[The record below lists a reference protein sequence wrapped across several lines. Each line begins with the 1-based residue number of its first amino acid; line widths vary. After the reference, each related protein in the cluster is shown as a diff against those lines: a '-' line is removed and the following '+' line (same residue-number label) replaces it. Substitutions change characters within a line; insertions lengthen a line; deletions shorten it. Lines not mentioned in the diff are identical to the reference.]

1 MAIATT
7 PRRVRRAVALLWA
20 SLALSVVQ
28 MLLDAEFATL
38 ADEDGFAA
46 VFWTLVIGS
55 TAFVG
60 VLIHFI
66 GRGRR
71 WARTLMLLVT
81 VVGTVLLVLPWDEQ
95 DYLAGWTVA
104 SFVST
109 LALTLMDAAALY
121 WLYTG
126 EAKDWFRRPAG

>member
-1 MAIATT
+1 MAIATA

-20 SLALSVVQ
+20 SLALSVAQ
-28 MLLDAEFATL
+28 MLLDAELVTL
-38 ADEDGFAA
+38 ADEDGFAIVA
-46 VFWTLVIGS
+46 WILLTGS
-55 TAFVG
+55 TLFVG

-71 WARTLMLLVT
+71 WARTLLLLIT
-81 VVGTVLLVLPWDEQ
+81 IVGTVLLVLPWDEQ

-109 LALTLMDAAALY
+109 LALTLMDAVALY

>member
-1 MAIATT
+1 MAIESA
-7 PRRVRRAVALLWA
+7 PRRARRAVALLYT
-20 SLALSVVQ
+20 SLALSVLQ
-28 MLLDAEFATL
+28 MLLDAEFVTL
-38 ADEDGFAA
+38 AGEDGFAI

-71 WARTLMLLVT
+71 WARTLLLLVT
-81 VVGTVLLVLPWDEQ
+81 LVGVALIVVPWED
-95 DYLAGWTVA
+95 DYVAGWTVA

-109 LALTLMDAAALY
+109 LALTLMDAVALY

-126 EAKDWFRRPAG
+126 EAKSWFRRPAA